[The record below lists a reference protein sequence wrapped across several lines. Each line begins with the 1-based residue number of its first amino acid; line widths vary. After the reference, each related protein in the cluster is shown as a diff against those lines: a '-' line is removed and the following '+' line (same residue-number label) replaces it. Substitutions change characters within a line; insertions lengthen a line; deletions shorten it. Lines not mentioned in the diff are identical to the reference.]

1 MREHETIVLNRDLP
15 EHGLE
20 RGDVGTVVLVH
31 GGGAGFEV
39 EFVTLDGAT
48 IAVVSLGAADVRA
61 VSSSEVPHARKIAI

>member
-1 MREHETIVLNRDLP
+1 MREHETVVLNRDLP

-61 VSSSEVPHARKIAI
+61 VSASEVPHARKIAI